1 MTFRT
6 WNLAVAAAV
15 AALAGCA
22 GLQTDHEASNESTT
36 TEELSVLNWS
46 ADFLTAGNL
55 ASAEPALAGISNF
68 ALAVYPTPNSSG
80 PPYMRWAINTT
91 FLDFFLDEGQINPLA
106 SSTARPTLVA
116 FNGFAYLFYAS
127 GVDQYY
133 ARFNPT
139 TRTWTGSALLPFT
152 SLGAVAAIPYNG
164 SLTILR
170 VDPGTQQLM
179 MRTMNTA
186 EVFSAEQAVAYN
198 PLVAKDPCQPP
209 VITTAA
215 AGAAPAA
222 AGNLI
227 GGIVHEMTSSTPA
240 LAVSGTCL
248 YLAHLNGSS
257 NTLVYNTFANGSW
270 GPARTVTGG
279 AGGAALTSAVQP
291 AMVSF
296 AGVVQLVYVGGGG
309 SFGDLLWTTYDGASW
324 AGPLGIPNHQSQ
336 GTPSLSPALNKLLM
350 LHQGVVDSGENL
362 YWSDYT
368 P

>member
-6 WNLAVAAAV
+6 WNLAAAV
-15 AALAGCA
+15 AMVALTGCA
-22 GLQTDHEASNESTT
+22 GLQTADESTT

-46 ADFLTAGNL
+46 ADFLTAGVI
-55 ASAEPALAGISNF
+55 AAAEPALTGISNY

-80 PPYMRWAINTT
+80 PQYMHWALNSS
-91 FLDFFLDEGQINPLA
+91 DGFFVDQGQMNPLA
-106 SSTARPTLVA
+106 SSTAKPTLVT

-133 ARFNPT
+133 ARFNPANF
-139 TRTWTGSALLPFT
+139 TWTGSALLPFT

-164 SLTILR
+164 SLAILR
-170 VDPGTQQLM
+170 VDPSTQQLM

-227 GGIVHEMTSSTPA
+227 GGIVHETTSSTPA

-279 AGGAALTSAVQP
+279 AGGTALTSAVQP
-291 AMVSF
+291 AMANF

-309 SFGDLLWTTYDGASW
+309 SFGDLLWTTYDGSSW

-336 GTPSLSPALNKLLM
+336 GTPSLAPAFNKLLM

-362 YWSDYT
+362 YWSQYT